1 MDSGVVPVHQMLA
14 EHSDSELLEE
24 AMNDM
29 AYEVGSPCEGGR
41 RVDVD
46 LVLSMSSGALRRN
59 RTQRGGNGN

>member
-46 LVLSMSSGALRRN
+46 LVHSMSSGALRRN
-59 RTQRGGNGN
+59 RTQ